1 MRLAAILSTLAL
13 VALLSHAQAPASKPG
28 SVDGTVVNFATGEPV
43 RKASVRLDSQ
53 PKPGGTAHN
62 LATKSDAS
70 GRFHFDSVEPGLYYA
85 VGAQHDGYTDPQAR
99 YAIPAPFQ
107 VAEEQHVSGVTVK
120 LVPLAVLS
128 GHVQDEDGAPIPS
141 AGVVV
146 LRYSYEYGRRRLGA
160 TAAGEQTNDL
170 GEFEILNL
178 PPGRYYLQVAPPRSR
193 NIPMHTRWVQPE
205 EAYPITFYPNARQ
218 ISEATPI
225 DIAPGAHVGNLDF
238 HMRKVA
244 AYHIRGHVAGQ
255 TGGQPQTLDQLIVE
269 APGTRSGGIYQMGL
283 QADGSF
289 DIPGVVN
296 GPYDVSYTHRRVGK
310 SDTRYPTQS
319 IHVADTDVN
328 DLVFTAG
335 PEIEVSGTISVEGPQ
350 PDKLNIYVALEPSNS
365 AFSMGGMSAAD
376 GSFHIASV
384 PMQLC
389 HLDLRFPP
397 EGYYVESIRLGD
409 REVRDSD
416 IDFSN
421 GADAPLNIVLASGG
435 GTIDGNVQTANGQ
448 PSAGTEVTLA
458 RSDGYAG
465 RSDLLKRATT
475 DAAGNFHIKDV
486 APGDY
491 RVYAW
496 EIDLDQSPRSAEFRN
511 LFDGQS
517 AAVTVGPNSKTSVQ
531 VNVILA
537 DDIARERSKLP

>member
-1 MRLAAILSTLAL
+1 
-13 VALLSHAQAPASKPG
+13 
-28 SVDGTVVNFATGEPV
+28 VVNFATGEPI

-53 PKPGGTAHN
+53 PKPGGAAHN

-70 GRFHFDSVEPGLYYA
+70 GRFHFDGVEPGLYYP
-85 VGAQHDGYTDPQAR
+85 VGAQRDGYMDPQGR

-107 VAEEQHVSGVTVK
+107 VAEEQHVSGVVVT

-141 AGVVV
+141 ASIAV
-146 LRYSYEYGRRRLGA
+146 LRYSYESGRRRLGA
-160 TAAGEQTNDL
+160 TAQEQTNDL

-178 PPGRYYLQVAPPRSR
+178 APGRYYLQVAPARRR
-193 NIPMHTRWVQPE
+193 NIPMHTRWMLPE
-205 EAYPITFYPNARQ
+205 EAYPITFYPNVRQ

-225 DIAPGAHVGNLDF
+225 DIAPGAHVGNVDF
-238 HMRKVA
+238 HLRKVP

-255 TGGQPQTLDQLIVE
+255 TGRQPQTLDQLMVE
-269 APGTRSGGIYQMGL
+269 TPGTRYGALYQTGL
-283 QADGSF
+283 QAEGSF
-289 DIPGVVN
+289 DIPGVAN
-296 GPYDVSYTHRRVGK
+296 GSYDVSYAHRQVGK
-310 SDTRYPTQS
+310 SDTFYPAQS
-319 IHVADTDVN
+319 IQVADADVN
-328 DLVFTAG
+328 DLVFTDD
-335 PEIEVSGTISVEGPQ
+335 PKIEVSGTISAEGPR

-384 PMQLC
+384 PMAVC
-389 HLDLRFPP
+389 HLDLRSSPP
-397 EGYYVESIRLGD
+397 EGYYVKSIRFGD
-409 REVRDSD
+409 REVKDSD

-421 GADAPLNIVLASGG
+421 GADAPLNIVLASDGG
-435 GTIDGNVQTANGQ
+435 AIDGKVQTADGQ
-448 PSAGTEVTLA
+448 PSAGTEVTVA
-458 RSDGYAG
+458 RSDEYAG

-511 LFDGQS
+511 LFDGKS
-517 AAVTVGPNSKTSVQ
+517 AAVTVGPSSKTSVQ
-531 VNVILA
+531 VNVIKA
-537 DDIARERSKLP
+537 DDIAWERSKLP

>member
-13 VALLSHAQAPASKPG
+13 VALLLRAQAPASKPG

-53 PKPGGTAHN
+53 PKPGATAHN
-62 LATKSDAS
+62 RATKSDAS

-107 VAEEQHVSGVTVK
+107 VAKEQHVSGVTVK

-128 GHVQDEDGAPIPS
+128 GHVQDQDGAPIPS

-146 LRYSYEYGRRRLGA
+146 LRYFYESGRRRLGA
-160 TAAGEQTNDL
+160 TAAEQTNDL
-170 GEFEILNL
+170 GEFEILDL
-178 PPGRYYLQVAPPRSR
+178 PPGRYYLQVAPPRRR
-193 NIPMHTRWVQPE
+193 NIPVHTHWMRPE
-205 EAYPITFYPNARQ
+205 QAYPITFYPNARQ
-218 ISEATPI
+218 ISDATPI
-225 DIAPGAHVGNLDF
+225 DLAPDAHVGNLDF
-238 HMRKVA
+238 HLRKVP
-244 AYHIRGHVAGQ
+244 AYHIRGKVAGQ
-255 TGGQPQTLDQLIVE
+255 TGGQPQTFDQLMVE
-269 APGTRSGGIYQMGL
+269 APGTRAGGIYQMGL

-289 DIPGVVN
+289 DIPGVAN
-296 GPYDVSYTHRRVGK
+296 GSYDVRFTRSRVGQG
-310 SDTRYPTQS
+310 DTAYPAQS
-319 IHVADTDVN
+319 IHIADADIN
-328 DLVFTAG
+328 DLVFTDD
-335 PEIEVSGTISVEGPQ
+335 PKIEVSGNILVEGQ
-350 PDKLNIYVALEPSNS
+350 RPDKLNIYVALEPTHS
-365 AFSMGGMSAAD
+365 ASSMSATYAAD
-376 GSFHIASV
+376 GSFHIRSV
-384 PMQLC
+384 PMDIC
-389 HLDLRFPP
+389 RLDLRSQPP
-397 EGYYVESIRLGD
+397 EGYYVKSVRFGD
-409 REVRDSD
+409 HEIKDSD
-416 IDFSN
+416 IDLSN
-421 GADAPLNIVLASGG
+421 GADAPLNIVLGSDGG
-435 GTIDGNVQTANGQ
+435 IIDGNVQTLTGQ
-448 PSAGTEVTLA
+448 PATGTEVTVA
-458 RSDGYAG
+458 RSDEYAG

-475 DAAGNFHIKDV
+475 DAAGNFHMKDV

-517 AAVTVGPNSKTSVQ
+517 AAVTVGPNSNTSVQ